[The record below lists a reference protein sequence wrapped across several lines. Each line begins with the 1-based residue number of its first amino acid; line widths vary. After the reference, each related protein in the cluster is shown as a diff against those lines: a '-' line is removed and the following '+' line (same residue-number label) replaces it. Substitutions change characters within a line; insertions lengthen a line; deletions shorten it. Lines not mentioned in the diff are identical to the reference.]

1 MLEMILAIP
10 ENAGWAFVGAIGAV
24 DVMAI
29 FKLAKFFIEI
39 HKENKE
45 AEE

>member
-10 ENAGWAFVGAIGAV
+10 ESAGWAFVGAVGAV
-24 DVMAI
+24 DVMAF
-29 FKLAKFFIEI
+29 FKLAKFFVRI

-45 AEE
+45 EEE